1 MSEPSAGELAAF
13 LDDLLA
19 VRDTPD
25 YPAAL
30 NGLQLDRTGPVR
42 RIAAAV
48 DFSRVTLEGALAAQA
63 DLLITHHGM
72 FWGGNRRV
80 VGSHY
85 EQLRLAISSNI
96 GVYSAHLP
104 LDVHHQFG
112 NNVLLTKELGL
123 APTGGFARFE
133 SIDIG
138 LRGIA
143 DIETAMLVE
152 RAETFAHPW
161 GGRVRTTPF
170 ARDRRTRSWALCTGA
185 GASSD
190 SIREAITSGVD
201 TLIVGE
207 GPHHTAVEARDNDL
221 VVIYAGHYATETPG
235 VRAIAAHAARS
246 YGLTWDFVHAPT
258 GL

>member
-1 MSEPSAGELAAF
+1 MSEFSARDLAIF

-19 VRDTPD
+19 VPDTPD
-25 YPAAL
+25 YPGAL
-30 NGLQLDRTGPVR
+30 NGLQLDREGPVR

-48 DFSRVTLEGALAAQA
+48 DFSRATVEGAIGMGA
-63 DLLITHHGM
+63 DLLIVHHGM
-72 FWGGNRRV
+72 FWGGNRRI
-80 VGSHY
+80 VGPRY
-85 EQLRLAISSNI
+85 DQLRLTISCNI

-104 LDVHHQFG
+104 LDLHRQFG
-112 NNVLLTKELGL
+112 NNTLLARDLGL
-123 APTGGFARFE
+123 TPAAGFARFE

-138 LRGIA
+138 LRGSVDA
-143 DIETAMLVE
+143 STQALLERVE
-152 RAETFAHPW
+152 IFARPW
-161 GGRVRTTPF
+161 GGQVRATSFPP
-170 ARDRRTRSWALCTGA
+170 DRRTHHWAMCTGA

-190 SIREAITSGVD
+190 TIREALTLGVD

-235 VRAIAAHAARS
+235 VQAVAAHVS
-246 YGLTWDFVHAPT
+246 SSFGLSWNFVHAPT